1 MLERGR
7 LFGTIFSLRTDLAL
21 SRSSKR
27 LRGQRGNMI
36 ILILAI
42 LMGVLMLLLAFS
54 LSYVRMLGSN
64 SEQKTAIEAA
74 ALAAAR
80 DLGRIVIEDP
90 NFGFISISD
99 AAPSAPN
106 TKADDGFA
114 LPVTSINTLLATIRL
129 DMIIANHL
137 GDTTMTTLAETDYT
151 NAMSAKDF
159 LVGALQ
165 QAMLPGGGGA
175 SLRDVDGNS
184 VSPYQAAEDA
194 YRQNVVRIA
203 GGNSRMVNGS
213 MKLTLGCLS
222 TPAITATVAPTPASM
237 AAIGSSQVM
246 QGNYVSYIDVPF
258 NGKSFVFAGI
268 GKDVKLVDQKV
279 FTPSPGGVPYA
290 IPTIVKAEADHMIA
304 SAGSGGTNIVHA
316 VACAQPATV
325 VDPRPAPGAL
335 TLSFLSGR
343 IPEFGMPQNLFT
355 DPQLASDTL
364 KIKTSMG
371 GDSPGGGTLTP
382 TTIPPYGGSMPMS
395 QGISTGMYDWLRRA
409 GTKPNVSAV
418 MNFMTT
424 SFRPGITDTV
434 GGVNVYTWNEN
445 GSIRYVQIPNVTT
458 RNVVVSHLQGFGEG
472 ANTFT
477 STNGS
482 GYDMTATDECRQ
494 PGRMRGGQHA
504 GEPLVDA
511 IVQAAAGLPG
521 TNIASTE
528 DDFGSDIAGL
538 PLLLLLVLVPS
549 GLFVYGTQ
557 RRSKLARQI
566 AAFIMLA
573 GTCASTLGMLTAC
586 GGGGSPPPVVVTT
599 TVTGGRVPRTTY
611 TANGIVVDISFKKK

>member
-7 LFGTIFSLRTDLAL
+7 RYGTFFSRQRDLGL
-21 SRSSKR
+21 SRCSKR
-27 LRGQRGNMI
+27 PRGQRGNMI

-42 LMGVLMLLLAFS
+42 LMGILMLLLAFS
-54 LSYVRMLGSN
+54 LNYVRMLGSN

-90 NFGFISISD
+90 NFGFISVSD

-114 LPVTSINTLLATIRL
+114 LPVTSINTLLGTIRL
-129 DMIIANHL
+129 DMIIASQL

-175 SLRDVDGNS
+175 ALRDVDGNS

-222 TPAITATVAPTPASM
+222 TPAITATAVPSPASM
-237 AAIGSSQVM
+237 ASVGSSQQM
-246 QGNYVSYIDVPF
+246 GGCYTSYIDVPF

-268 GKDVKLVDQKV
+268 GKDVKLVDPKV
-279 FTPSPGGVPYA
+279 FTPSASGVAYS
-290 IPTIVKAEADHMIA
+290 IPTIIKAEADHMIV
-304 SAGSGGTNIVHA
+304 SAGSGGTNVVHA

-335 TLSFLSGR
+335 TLSFLGGK
-343 IPEFGMPQNLFT
+343 IPEFTMPQNLFN
-355 DPQLASDTL
+355 DPQLGSDTL
-364 KIKTSMG
+364 KIKTSVG

-395 QGISTGMYDWLRRA
+395 QGMSTGMYDWLRRA
-409 GTKPNVSAV
+409 GTKPNISAV
-418 MNFMTT
+418 KNFMTT
-424 SFRPGITDTV
+424 AFKPAITDTV
-434 GGVNVYTWNEN
+434 GGVNVYTWNDN
-445 GSIRYVQIPNVTT
+445 GSIRYVQMPNITT

-472 ANTFT
+472 TNTFT
-477 STNGS
+477 STNGN
-482 GYDMTATDECRQ
+482 GYEMSATDESRQ

-511 IVQAAAGLPG
+511 IVQAAAGMPG
-521 TNIASTE
+521 TNIASAE
-528 DDFGSDIAGL
+528 DNFGSDIAGL
-538 PLLLLLVLVPS
+538 SVILLMVLIPS

-557 RRSKLARQI
+557 RRSKLMRQI

-573 GTCASTLGMLTAC
+573 GTCASTLGALTAC
-586 GGGGSPPPVVVTT
+586 GGGSPPPPVVVTS
-599 TVTGGRVPRTTY
+599 TVTGARAPRTTY

>member
-1 MLERGR
+1 MVKRGR
-7 LFGTIFSLRTDLAL
+7 TTSKFFSPRTDQAL
-21 SRSSKR
+21 KRCSKR

-36 ILILAI
+36 ILVLAV
-42 LMGVLMLLLAFS
+42 LMGILMLLLAFS

-80 DLGRIVIEDP
+80 ELGRVVIEDP

-129 DMIIANHL
+129 DMIIASQL

-159 LVGALQ
+159 LNGALQ
-165 QAMLPGGGGA
+165 QAILPGGGGSA
-175 SLRDVDGNS
+175 LRDVDGNQ
-184 VSPYQAAEDA
+184 VNPYQAAEDA

-213 MKLTLGCLS
+213 MKLTLGCLA
-222 TPAITATVAPTPASM
+222 TPAITATAVPSPASM
-237 AAIGSSQVM
+237 ASVSGSQQM
-246 QGNYVSYIDVPF
+246 GGFYTSYTDIPF

-279 FTPSPGGVPYA
+279 FTPSASGVPYS

-304 SAGSGGTNIVHA
+304 SAGAGGTNIVHA

-325 VDPRPAPGAL
+325 VDPRPAPGAI
-335 TLSFLSGR
+335 TLSFLSGKM
-343 IPEFGMPQNLFT
+343 PEFGMPQQLFN
-355 DPQLASDTL
+355 DPQLSSDTL
-364 KIKTSMG
+364 KIKTSIG

-409 GTKPNVSAV
+409 GTKPNIGAV
-418 MNFMTT
+418 KNFMTT
-424 SFRPGITDTV
+424 PFKPGITDTV
-434 GGVNVYTWNEN
+434 PGVNVYTWNED
-445 GSIRYVQIPNVTT
+445 GTIRYVQLPNVAT
-458 RNVVVSHLQGFGEG
+458 RSVVVSHLQGFGEG
-472 ANTFT
+472 TNTFT
-477 STNGS
+477 STNGN
-482 GYDMTATDECRQ
+482 GYEMNATDESRQ

-504 GEPLVDA
+504 GEPLTDA
-511 IVQAAAGLPG
+511 IVQAAAGMPG
-521 TNIASTE
+521 TTIASSE

-538 PLLLLLVLVPS
+538 SALLLMVLVPS

-557 RRSKLARQI
+557 RRSKLMRQI

-573 GTCASTLGMLTAC
+573 GTCASALGVLTAC
-586 GGGGSPPPVVVTT
+586 GGGSPPPPVVVTT
-599 TVTGGRVPRTTY
+599 TITGGRVPRATY